1 MAEAP
6 PTGRGYAALAG
17 VVALAAALGAA
28 QLTTALGTAFRTP
41 VLSVANAV
49 VRYSPDTVTSWTI
62 ELFGTYDKLVLRVGL
77 YAVLTGMGAA
87 LGVLARRRLAAAAV
101 GTLLLGG
108 VGVLAALDDGAGVVA
123 AVLPSATAVVVGLP
137 VLALLILALGPKSLP
152 AGVTPAGGEE
162 AVTPADGEESR
173 TPAGDDQPVL
183 TRRRFVKAAGAVAVL
198 AAGAHAL
205 GRSLEAGVQAT
216 AQRARVVLP
225 TPGRRMDLP
234 VPEAAHP
241 DVAGLSKFVSPND
254 EFYRIDTALR
264 VPRPDPGQH
273 TVRVTG
279 MVAREL
285 TIPFRRLLDQ
295 DMVALPMSLMCVSN
309 EVGGDLVDAAVW
321 QGVLLRDVLDEA
333 GVADD
338 ATQVVGRSVDG
349 YTCGFPVE
357 AAYDRPTLIAVGMN
371 GEPLPA
377 EHGFPVRLVTP
388 GLYGYVGATKWLAEI
403 ELTRFDEFTQ
413 YWANRGWAER
423 GPVKISSR
431 IEVPAPSTTVAAGT
445 VAVAGTAWA
454 PTRGVGR
461 VEVRVDDGDWRE
473 AELAASVNGLTWRQW
488 VYRWEASP
496 GSHDLAVRAADTGG
510 EAQVGE
516 PSPPRPDGAT
526 GYHTVSVTVDEA

>member
-1 MAEAP
+1 MSTARPSA
-6 PTGRGYAALAG
+6 GGFAAVAG

-28 QLTTALGTAFRTP
+28 QLTTALGAAFRTP

-49 VRYSPDTVTSWTI
+49 IRYAPESVTSWTI
-62 ELFGTYDKLVLRVGL
+62 EVFGTYDKLVLRLGL
-77 YAVLTGMGAA
+77 YAVLAVVGAA
-87 LGVLARRRLAAAAV
+87 LGMLARRRFATAAV
-101 GTLLLGG
+101 GTVLLGG

-123 AVLPSATAVVVGLP
+123 AVLPSTAAVVVGVP
-137 VLALLILALGPKSLP
+137 VLALLIYALGGTRPP
-152 AGVTPAGGEE
+152 ASATPAGEQDV
-162 AVTPADGEESR
+162 A
-173 TPAGDDQPVL
+173 PAGDGESVL
-183 TRRRFVKAAGAVAVL
+183 TRRRFVKATGAVAVL
-198 AAGAHAL
+198 ATGAHAL
-205 GRSLEAGVQAT
+205 GRSLETGARAT
-216 AQRARVVLP
+216 AERANLTLP
-225 TPGRRMDLP
+225 APARRMDLP
-234 VPEAAHP
+234 VPKAAHP
-241 DVAGLSKFVSPND
+241 DVAGLSPFVSPND
-254 EFYRIDTALR
+254 DFYRIDTALQ
-264 VPRPDPGQH
+264 VPRVDPDEH

-279 MVAREL
+279 MVDREL
-285 TIPFRRLLDQ
+285 TIPFRRLLEYETLE
-295 DMVALPMSLMCVSN
+295 LPMSLMCVSN
-309 EVGGDLVDAAVW
+309 DVGGDLVDAAVW

-338 ATQVVGRSVDG
+338 ATQVVGHSVDG

-403 ELTRFDEFTQ
+403 ELTRFDAFTQ
-413 YWANRGWAER
+413 YWATRGWAER
-423 GPVKISSR
+423 APVKISSR
-431 IEVPAPSTTVAAGT
+431 IEVPAASATVSPGT

-454 PTRGVGR
+454 PTRGVGT

-496 GSHDLAVRAADTGG
+496 GSHQLAVRAADTGG

-516 PSPPRPDGAT
+516 PSPARPDGAT
-526 GYHTVSVTVDEA
+526 GYHTISVTVDQT